1 MDYLT
6 MGNISF
12 LDDPP
17 PTASAAAAAA
27 AARDRQ
33 KKSSMACEMCR
44 KRKAIPLAS
53 LVLTCR

>member
-6 MGNISF
+6 MDNTSF
-12 LDDPP
+12 LDDLP
-17 PTASAAAAAA
+17 PTAAAAAA

-44 KRKAIPLAS
+44 KRKAKPS
-53 LVLTCR
+53 HRSS